1 METSLQAPH
10 AASIGR
16 LACLLGLVDGI
27 LASVHGIRVI
37 GHAPVK
43 MPVLASPPQDKH
55 VPFLYAMPHLIGRI
69 HCKSLSAAEKGPQTV
84 ARCAWWGKTKAP
96 LT

>member
-1 METSLQAPH
+1 TSLQAPH

-16 LACLLGLVDGI
+16 LARLLGWIDGI
-27 LASVHGIRVI
+27 LAPVHGIRVI

-43 MPVLASPPQDKH
+43 MQLLASRSQDGH
-55 VPFLYAMPHLIGRI
+55 VPLPYSMPSLIGCI
-69 HCKSLSAAEKGPQTV
+69 HWKSLSTAEKGPQTV
-84 ARCAWWGKTKAP
+84 ARCAWWGKAKAP